1 MAAGEQRVFYYQR
14 PTANQ
19 CFVLG
24 LTSPFMLRAAA
35 KAHGK
40 ALLMDATFGMNHH
53 KVWALSVMLIEPSI
67 LTGSISRPEK
77 SGKQAPDG
85 FNIILSCSS
94 LFLPYW

>member
-24 LTSPFMLRAAA
+24 LTSPFMLRAAV

-53 KVWALSVMLIEPSI
+53 KVRGIVGLVSH
-67 LTGSISRPEK
+67 
-77 SGKQAPDG
+77 
-85 FNIILSCSS
+85 
-94 LFLPYW
+94 PY